1 VLLSY
6 KAKGM
11 SDTSERK
18 VLRITLK
25 RSGIGCPRR
34 QRETLGG
41 LGLTRVGKT
50 VLRYDSPSMQGMLRK
65 VSHLIEVREH
75 GS

>member
-1 VLLSY
+1 M
-6 KAKGM
+6 AAE
-11 SDTSERK
+11 TSTSK

-34 QRETLGG
+34 QRETLRG
-41 LGLTRVGKT
+41 LGLTYTGKT
-50 VLRYDSPSMQGMLRK
+50 VLRRDSQSLQGMLRK
-65 VSHLIEVREH
+65 VAHLIEVREN